1 MGDGLIKN
9 IPFLFVAIKYME
21 RIERF
26 TRPSVVYDA
35 RADAIK
41 GADLSVPATAI
52 GDRREDWQTKAV
64 DGRRISDEQRLR
76 GSSHAQRS

>member
-9 IPFLFVAIKYME
+9 IPFLSAAIKYIE

-26 TRPSVVYDA
+26 PRPPAVYYA

-41 GADLSVPATAI
+41 KAGLSVPATAI
-52 GDRREDWQTKAV
+52 GDGRREDWQTKAV

-76 GSSHAQRS
+76 GSIHA